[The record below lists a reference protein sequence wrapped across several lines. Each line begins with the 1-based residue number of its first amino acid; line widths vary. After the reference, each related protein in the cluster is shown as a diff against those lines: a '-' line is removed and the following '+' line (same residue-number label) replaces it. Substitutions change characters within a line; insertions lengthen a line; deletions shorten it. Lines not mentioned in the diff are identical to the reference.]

1 MVKINKYIERAQ
13 LKCET
18 HTQTPE
24 YMHIHHMDGK
34 RERKKST
41 NATRA
46 EKNRWKCN
54 YSKFIQIIHK
64 QINLSSLEI
73 TYIFGTDIAQRS
85 QGQEREGE
93 HGVLFVV
100 CRLEQTS
107 HLHSTNFF
115 YMHFPGHFRID
126 VFGLDSKYLE

>member
-18 HTQTPE
+18 HTQTPK

-46 EKNRWKCN
+46 EKTAENATTPNLFKS
-54 YSKFIQIIHK
+54 Y
-64 QINLSSLEI
+64 INKLI
-73 TYIFGTDIAQRS
+73 
-85 QGQEREGE
+85 
-93 HGVLFVV
+93 
-100 CRLEQTS
+100 
-107 HLHSTNFF
+107 
-115 YMHFPGHFRID
+115 
-126 VFGLDSKYLE
+126 